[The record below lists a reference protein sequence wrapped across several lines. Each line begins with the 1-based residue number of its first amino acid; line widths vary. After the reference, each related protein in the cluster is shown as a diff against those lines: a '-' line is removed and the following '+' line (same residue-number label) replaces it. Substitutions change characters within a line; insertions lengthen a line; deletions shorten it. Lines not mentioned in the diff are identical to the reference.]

1 MRSTPTRTCGR
12 EGVGRR
18 PALEWD
24 AGSARVEE
32 AAERRGPLMSEPHS
46 LGRGVDD
53 ADVDEMR
60 RQQRGAVGNLRVRH
74 LTTQYWPTFV
84 DSSPGT
90 PRMT

>member
-18 PALEWD
+18 PALGSFSESIVD
-24 AGSARVEE
+24 ANPNGTIVSAFLV
-32 AAERRGPLMSEPHS
+32 AVIIDPTTKMQS
-46 LGRGVDD
+46 LPVSLSVARTK
-53 ADVDEMR
+53 R
-60 RQQRGAVGNLRVRH
+60 
-74 LTTQYWPTFV
+74 TTQYWPTFV